1 MSEKGNNFV
10 EEISLNEK
18 NKEDISLITQME
30 MEIEVKE
37 TQLGQNEDAEQNA
50 TPLKK
55 NDGNGNTP
63 PEIMLEK
70 GNNFVE
76 EISLNEKNK
85 EEISLI
91 TQMEME
97 IEVKETQLGQ
107 NEDAEQNPA
116 TSKEND
122 GNENTPLE
130 IMLEK
135 GNNFVEEISLNE
147 KNNEEISL
155 ITQMEME
162 IEVKETQLGQ
172 NEDAEQNA
180 APLKKTDG
188 NENTPMEIL
197 LEKGNNFVE
206 EISPNEKN
214 KEENP
219 LITQVSDTKEEISG
233 DTNDSQISTESS
245 NKKTKRRWTS
255 KEKQDRK
262 NYFSNE
268 GKVVSE
274 NSKSIREEKKIKING
289 ASKKCSSNGGA
300 VVRVR
305 EVVTRTD
312 KKLLVLDLNGLLA
325 DLSNHLGKK
334 TRTKRPYCDEFLKF
348 CFERFHVGVWSSR
361 KKSNVINVV
370 NFLMG
375 DMKENLLF
383 CWDVSHCTETGFR
396 VLGDWYKPLV
406 LKELKKL
413 WNKHEPNL
421 PWQKGVFNESN
432 TLLLDDSPYKALCNP
447 MYTAIF
453 PSSYTREVLN
463 DNSLGPGGDLWVYLE
478 GLVLAGNVQ
487 QYVEQHPFGQPAI
500 TSRNPKWGFY
510 LEVFNAVV
518 RKMSQMEFLEYL

>member
-1 MSEKGNNFV
+1 
-10 EEISLNEK
+10 
-18 NKEDISLITQME
+18 ME
-30 MEIEVKE
+30 MEMEMEVEE
-37 TQLGQNEDAEQNA
+37 TRLGQNEDAEQNEDA
-50 TPLKK
+50 LKK
-55 NDGNGNTP
+55 NDGNENTS
-63 PEIMLEK
+63 PEIM
-70 GNNFVE
+70 
-76 EISLNEKNK
+76 
-85 EEISLI
+85 
-91 TQMEME
+91 
-97 IEVKETQLGQ
+97 
-107 NEDAEQNPA
+107 
-116 TSKEND
+116 
-122 GNENTPLE
+122 
-130 IMLEK
+130 
-135 GNNFVEEISLNE
+135 
-147 KNNEEISL
+147 
-155 ITQMEME
+155 
-162 IEVKETQLGQ
+162 
-172 NEDAEQNA
+172 
-180 APLKKTDG
+180 
-188 NENTPMEIL
+188 

-214 KEENP
+214 KEEIPLITQMEMEIEVKETQLGNEDAEQVAATSKTNDGNENTPMEIMLEKSNNFVEEISLNEKNKEEEMEIEVKETQLGQNEDAAPKKSDGNENTQLEIMLEKGYNFVEEISLNEKNKEEIP

-245 NKKTKRRWTS
+245 NKKKIKRRWTCE
-255 KEKQDRK
+255 EKRDRK
-262 NYFSNE
+262 NYFSNQ

-274 NSKSIREEKKIKING
+274 TSKFIREEKKVKING
-289 ASKKCSSNGGA
+289 TSKKCSSNGGA

-305 EVVTRTD
+305 EVITRTD

-325 DLSNHLGKK
+325 DLSNDLGRKA
-334 TRTKRPYCDEFLKF
+334 RTKRPYCDEFLKF

-361 KKSNVINVV
+361 KMSNVINVV

-447 MYTAIF
+447 LYTAIF
-453 PSSYTREVLN
+453 PSSYTREAPN